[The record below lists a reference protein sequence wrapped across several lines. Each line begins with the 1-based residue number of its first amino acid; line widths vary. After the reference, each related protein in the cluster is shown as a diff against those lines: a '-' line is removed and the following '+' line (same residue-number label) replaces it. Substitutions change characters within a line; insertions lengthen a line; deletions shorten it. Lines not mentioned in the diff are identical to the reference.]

1 MLSKKLDIPFNVYK
15 ESIYP
20 IVDSCFSDEYIVSKI
35 SENEFRFKRI
45 LPKIPGGREVMR
57 RLTVIDRGVI
67 KIVDKSLWIEL
78 DVTRIIVFT
87 VLIDIL
93 LTLTYWKLN
102 YVLFPLVFSLVVAL
116 TIFGWFMMIQEG
128 NSFIDE
134 KIEILRKHLE

>member
-1 MLSKKLDIPFNVYK
+1 MLSKKLDIPFNLYK
-15 ESIYP
+15 ESIFP
-20 IVDSCFSDEYIVSKI
+20 IVEKIFSDEYVVTKI
-35 SENEFRFKRI
+35 NENEFRFLRI
-45 LPKIPGGREVMR
+45 LQSSKGREVMR

-78 DVTRIIVFT
+78 DVSRIIVFT

-102 YVLFPLVFSLVVAL
+102 YMLFPLVFLLVVAI

-134 KIEILRKHLE
+134 KIEILRKQLE

>member
-20 IVDSCFSDEYIVSKI
+20 MVDSCFSDEYIVSKI

-87 VLIDIL
+87 VLIDIF

-102 YVLFPLVFSLVVAL
+102 YMLFPLVFSLVVAI

>member
-45 LPKIPGGREVMR
+45 LPKIPEGREVMR

-102 YVLFPLVFSLVVAL
+102 YMLFPLVFSLVVAI

-134 KIEILRKHLE
+134 KIEILQKRLE

>member
-20 IVDSCFSDEYIVSKI
+20 MVDSCFSDEYIVSKI

-102 YVLFPLVFSLVVAL
+102 YMLFPLVFSLVVAI

>member
-78 DVTRIIVFT
+78 DVNRIIVFT

-102 YVLFPLVFSLVVAL
+102 FMLFPLVFSLVVAI

-128 NSFIDE
+128 NSFID
-134 KIEILRKHLE
+134 

>member
-1 MLSKKLDIPFNVYK
+1 MLSKKLDIPFNLYK
-15 ESIYP
+15 ESIFP
-20 IVDSCFSDEYIVSKI
+20 IVEKTFSDEYVVTKI
-35 SENEFRFKRI
+35 NENEFRFLRI
-45 LPKIPGGREVMR
+45 LQSSKGREVMR

-128 NSFIDE
+128 NSFIVE
-134 KIEILRKHLE
+134 KIEILRKQLE